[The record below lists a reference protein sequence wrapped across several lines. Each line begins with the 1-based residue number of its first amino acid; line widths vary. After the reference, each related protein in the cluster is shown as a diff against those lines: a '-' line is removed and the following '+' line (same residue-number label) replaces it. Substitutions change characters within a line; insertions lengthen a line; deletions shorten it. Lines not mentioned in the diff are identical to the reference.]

1 MAFEVVES
9 KTVFEGRVFAVRQDR
24 LRLPDGRVVGIDVV
38 VHSGAVAIVPLDAD
52 GQLWFI
58 RNYRHPAGRE
68 MLELPAGML
77 EDNED
82 PETCAL
88 REIREETGMAASQ
101 LRLIGQFFL
110 APGYSSEYMH
120 VFLATGLYPSA
131 LEPDEDELLTVE
143 RYPLDQVWELV
154 SRGEIQD
161 SKTLAA
167 LFLARAVLE
176 S

>member
-9 KTVFEGRVFAVRQDR
+9 KTVFKGRVFAVRQDR

-38 VHSGAVAIVPLDAD
+38 VHSGAVAIVPLDD
-52 GQLWFI
+52 EGQLWFI

-77 EDNED
+77 EENED

-88 REIREETGMAASQ
+88 REIREEIGMAAGQ

-167 LFLARAVLE
+167 LFLTRPVLE